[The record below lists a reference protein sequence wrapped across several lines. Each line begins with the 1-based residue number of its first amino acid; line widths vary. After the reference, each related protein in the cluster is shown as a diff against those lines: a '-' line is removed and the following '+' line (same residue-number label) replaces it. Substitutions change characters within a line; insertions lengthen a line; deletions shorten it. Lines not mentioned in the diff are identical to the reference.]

1 MEVVAA
7 DAQKQHIRKLR
18 DERARH
24 SLRSA
29 QRGHLQSKQQP
40 RLLYQPRSADGRL
53 ITELSPKL
61 HGEKDVKVQDDCLR
75 SYTQAISALRAD
87 LLGADQSSLNDA
99 LVAAALLFCC
109 ETTLNPKAATVSPHT
124 NGLSAIILSQAKR
137 STEPSELARGIIYF
151 HWKGTFAVPVA
162 LGEPSPFDNQYW
174 LSLEPVSHWDAD
186 KEVLRLRHLGQK
198 LFIRLP
204 RLIAS
209 VRALRVGSP
218 PSTAIDTAIQ
228 LAKDLVALE
237 DVYAENKVLHRI
249 SMVKTSDTAAASIV
263 PFSFQYQDTT
273 TFEAAVYYWQTRI
286 ILNRLCI
293 KLPDLRP
300 PGNTDFDTATL
311 KTENVRMAINI
322 IMSWQYGC
330 AIGVVGGWALC
341 LAFVAVWGA
350 AYDVPELQR
359 GGRPLS
365 LSKVRPWLAEHYDR
379 MHGGTADINEATMD
393 EAAEVLVG
401 GPLTGFT
408 VTGFKQ

>member
-1 MEVVAA
+1 M
-7 DAQKQHIRKLR
+7 
-18 DERARH
+18 
-24 SLRSA
+24 
-29 QRGHLQSKQQP
+29 
-40 RLLYQPRSADGRL
+40 
-53 ITELSPKL
+53 
-61 HGEKDVKVQDDCLR
+61 
-75 SYTQAISALRAD
+75 
-87 LLGADQSSLNDA
+87 NDA

-209 VRALRVGSP
+209 VRSLRAGPAPGTAVG
-218 PSTAIDTAIQ
+218 TAVQ
-228 LAKDLVALE
+228 LAKDLVVLQ
-237 DVYAENKVLHRI
+237 DVHAENKVLHRI
-249 SMVKTSDTAAASIV
+249 SVVKTSDTAAASIV

-273 TFEAAVYYWQTRI
+273 TFEAAVYYWQTRTL
-286 ILNRLCI
+286 LNRLCI
-293 KLPDLRP
+293 KLHDLCP
-300 PGNTDFDTATL
+300 LGNDVFDTATL

-322 IMSWQYGC
+322 IMSSQYGC

-350 AYDVPELQR
+350 AYDVPELRR
-359 GGRPLS
+359 GGRPL
-365 LSKVRPWLAEHYDR
+365 
-379 MHGGTADINEATMD
+379 
-393 EAAEVLVG
+393 
-401 GPLTGFT
+401 
-408 VTGFKQ
+408 